1 MGGGDTIY
9 YLQNYPLS
17 NIYCNSFTPAKL
29 DSHSIFVI
37 LLSKNHVDCFYLLSF
52 MMIKLQQ
59 SLRIPKHFKI
69 CHLDIWEEVDKVCWL
84 NLQKLTKTG
93 EIIQDN
99 IKVFTFMKL
108 VKMFSDCRQNLG
120 VCHFFGHCVC

>member
-37 LLSKNHVDCFYLLSF
+37 LLAKNHVAF
-52 MMIKLQQ
+52 MMVKLKQ
-59 SLRIPKHFKI
+59 SLRIP
-69 CHLDIWEEVDKVCWL
+69 
-84 NLQKLTKTG
+84 NPQ
-93 EIIQDN
+93 
-99 IKVFTFMKL
+99 TF
-108 VKMFSDCRQNLG
+108 
-120 VCHFFGHCVC
+120 